1 MNIKNYDVE
10 KVIKEISIENVI
22 EARRTKF
29 EANGRKFLE
38 IICYR
43 KGQIGSWREELSDEV
58 KKLYLEKYPDLDP

>member
-22 EARRTKF
+22 EARRAKF

-43 KGQIGSWREELSDEV
+43 KGQIGSWRKELSDEV